1 MWGTSHIMRA
11 RRWLNLGNVVPIICN
26 QAELILCNMV
36 APTVPV
42 KSGLGEW
49 EREARGQF
57 PESVLFARQKNVYY
71 SY

>member
-11 RRWLNLGNVVPIICN
+11 RRWLNLGNVAPVICD

-42 KSGLGEW
+42 KSGGVGEGSEGTVPRNRALW
-49 EREARGQF
+49 
-57 PESVLFARQKNVYY
+57 
-71 SY
+71 